1 MRGEGF
7 DGVLAQ
13 VDQRDVFPVIGFE
26 ITVVQ
31 DEAFGSENNRA
42 SVSAQFPGPLPFRKF
57 ERTN

>member
-13 VDQRDVFPVIGFE
+13 VDQRHVFPVIGFE

-31 DEAFGSENNRA
+31 DEAFGSEKIN
-42 SVSAQFPGPLPFRKF
+42 QFTT
-57 ERTN
+57 TNLITGT